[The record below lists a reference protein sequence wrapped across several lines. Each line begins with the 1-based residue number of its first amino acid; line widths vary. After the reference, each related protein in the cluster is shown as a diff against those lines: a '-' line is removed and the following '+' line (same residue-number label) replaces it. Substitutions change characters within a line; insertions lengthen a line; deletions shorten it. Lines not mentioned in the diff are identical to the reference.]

1 MSNESIDLR
10 KPSSDRAMY
19 RRGIVKRLM
28 LEKGVTNR
36 AEIRRILKLEYG
48 LDVTRQCIYKDIEAI
63 SKLSMEDIEE
73 FELDITS
80 VYKKQ
85 IRDQIGEIKHC
96 KDAKLRSDLRKVLS
110 SLMKDQQS
118 VLSSMYVRGAG
129 KDAVDKADGERPRK
143 IFSISF
149 DEGKVADQPL
159 EKPGDKKN
167 KKKEVEE

>member
-1 MSNESIDLR
+1 MPNESIDLR

-36 AEIRRILKLEYG
+36 AEIRRILKLEYN

-63 SKLSMEDIEE
+63 SKLSIEDIEE

-85 IRDQIGEIKHC
+85 IYDQIREIKEC
-96 KDAKLRSDLRKVLS
+96 KDAKMRSDLRRVLS

-129 KDAVDKADGERPRK
+129 REAVDRVDGGKPK
-143 IFSISF
+143 KVLSFSF
-149 DEGKVADQPL
+149 DEAGV
-159 EKPGDKKN
+159 
-167 KKKEVEE
+167 VE